1 MISTVFFESLM
12 EDQIGVYVVRI
23 HTFSD
28 LLDSF
33 SSILLL
39 LLLLLLLEFLKGVY
53 VVCITAEFV
62 KLISS
67 TR

>member
-39 LLLLLLLEFLKGVY
+39 LLLLLLEFLKGVY